1 MKTISPSR
9 KHQTKRGFNRKRSL
23 RRYKYGL
30 PAQISLC
37 KIAHRNGDA
46 AGVES
51 FSARCHCLIVHS
63 FSPLNVQSFLM
74 RLLTGRQRVDML
86 FKPIVPLTN
95 LTRHFH
101 VIPMLLLCA
110 GLFQPAAGQESNVTD
125 ERPRGQLN
133 AEHIV
138 QNLVNMNVRRAQ
150 ALLAYQS
157 TRVYRLEY
165 RGFLGGRTAEMV
177 VNVKCQAPETK
188 EFEIVSAK
196 GSKQLIDRVFKKLL
210 QGEKEAF
217 QIENQKR
224 IAINQENYEFT
235 LIGYEEEPGGP
246 FYVLSLK
253 PKTKNKY
260 LFQGRIWV
268 DAEQFAVVRIE
279 AEPAKNPSFWIK
291 DTDIETL
298 YVNVNDFWL
307 PAYNHSVTAV
317 RLGGHADFSIEYKDY
332 RITGASPLSRLSS
345 AAEPSR

>member
-1 MKTISPSR
+1 
-9 KHQTKRGFNRKRSL
+9 
-23 RRYKYGL
+23 
-30 PAQISLC
+30 
-37 KIAHRNGDA
+37 
-46 AGVES
+46 
-51 FSARCHCLIVHS
+51 
-63 FSPLNVQSFLM
+63 
-74 RLLTGRQRVDML
+74 ML

-95 LTRHFH
+95 ITRHFH
-101 VIPMLLLCA
+101 VIPTLLLCA
-110 GLFQPAAGQESNVTD
+110 GLFQPSAGQESIVPD
-125 ERPRGQLN
+125 QRLRGQLK
-133 AEHIV
+133 AEQIV
-138 QNLVNMNVRRAQ
+138 QKLVQMNLERAQ

-165 RGFLGGRTAEMV
+165 KGIFGGRAAEMV
-177 VNVKCQAPETK
+177 VNVKYQAPETK

-224 IAINQENYEFT
+224 IAMNQENYEFT
-235 LIGYEEEPGGP
+235 LIGYEEQGPGGP
-246 FYVLSLK
+246 FYVLSVK

-268 DAEQFAVVRIE
+268 DADQFAVVRLE

-332 RITGASPLSRLSS
+332 RVTGASPLSRLSS